1 MNENQNLFVIKSFF
15 RVIHFLIVK
24 NWAYTHNFKDLVD
37 LISQCGGMEVR
48 KHLDFGPR
56 NAQYTSP
63 EYVGKFV
70 TVINDYIELPL
81 LASLRSKCFTFY
93 NDESQD
99 ITSTEQMAI
108 YGSFEHN
115 KKVSEH
121 FIGIYP
127 ISKLVGTKLSAEN
140 IMHSLKKYF
149 EDASINIK
157 QARFA
162 CMDTT
167 NVNSGKKGGL
177 KRYLANEVPLLNWV
191 GCGNHKLALCF
202 KHLLPKYP
210 TVFATDAFLEA
221 LWKFFKY
228 RPLAM
233 NLLDQSANIYGE
245 KVVVPVCPS
254 VTRWTAHERA
264 CLSVVRGYRQFVSSL
279 VVCYNER
286 REPEALGLLM
296 QLCKPDIV
304 ATILMLLEVFKSTG
318 PLNLI
323 LQKGDGSLCLAEI
336 PALLEISIHQLS
348 TSKDDRK
355 WLKEDTFLEM
365 KNVAEEEIVN
375 LPVASRL
382 RESVVFDWSTFES
395 KIFFPFVDE
404 FILEIQEAFKQL
416 EFWVKFS
423 IFDPRNLPDTKVQL
437 ASYGNN
443 ELESLISHYG
453 NSKSDTFK
461 GVTVTQEP
469 DIAPAAALAEWD
481 GFKLLMFL
489 KRQSHEELIDTKI
502 AAVKNPGKEGKDEV
516 ESLYKM
522 RKKFTPQLLW
532 ELFAKDSTTEA
543 LYPSMMF
550 LFYMLLIFP
559 VSAACVERLF
569 SKMKLIKTRLRNQLS
584 QVRLDQLLRIA
595 TETPKDGYSDDVYEQ
610 FAHELKRRYPKMKI
624 DL

>member
-1 MNENQNLFVIKSFF
+1 MTSLFNDNENIACESCGKVIMREMLFCSVMTPLNTDTGYLSALETQKLKVYLRVKTTSKYETMFPYFYFSASNNGWYCKTCPNFASGTGLRAFIEKPGGFGDHPGDRVALHLNSKRHMDTVKNKQTYKEVQAKYSSVHTLLKEANIAKQLMNENQNLFVIKSFF

-24 NWAYTHNFKDLVD
+24 KWAYTHNFKDLVD

-70 TVINDYIELPL
+70 TVINDYIELPV
-81 LASLRSKCFTFY
+81 LASLQSKCFTFY

-127 ISKLVGTKLSAEN
+127 ISKLVGTKLSAGN
-140 IMHSLKKYF
+140 IMHCLKKYF

-177 KRYLANEVPLLNWV
+177 KRYLANKVPLLNWV

-286 REPEALGLLM
+286 REPEAPGLLM
-296 QLCKPDIV
+296 QLCKPDTV
-304 ATILMLLEVFKSTG
+304 ANILMLLEVFKSTG

-382 RESVVFDWSTFES
+382 RESVVFDWSTF
-395 KIFFPFVDE
+395 
-404 FILEIQEAFKQL
+404 
-416 EFWVKFS
+416 
-423 IFDPRNLPDTKVQL
+423 
-437 ASYGNN
+437 
-443 ELESLISHYG
+443 
-453 NSKSDTFK
+453 
-461 GVTVTQEP
+461 
-469 DIAPAAALAEWD
+469 
-481 GFKLLMFL
+481 
-489 KRQSHEELIDTKI
+489 
-502 AAVKNPGKEGKDEV
+502 
-516 ESLYKM
+516 
-522 RKKFTPQLLW
+522 
-532 ELFAKDSTTEA
+532 
-543 LYPSMMF
+543 
-550 LFYMLLIFP
+550 
-559 VSAACVERLF
+559 
-569 SKMKLIKTRLRNQLS
+569 
-584 QVRLDQLLRIA
+584 
-595 TETPKDGYSDDVYEQ
+595 
-610 FAHELKRRYPKMKI
+610 
-624 DL
+624 